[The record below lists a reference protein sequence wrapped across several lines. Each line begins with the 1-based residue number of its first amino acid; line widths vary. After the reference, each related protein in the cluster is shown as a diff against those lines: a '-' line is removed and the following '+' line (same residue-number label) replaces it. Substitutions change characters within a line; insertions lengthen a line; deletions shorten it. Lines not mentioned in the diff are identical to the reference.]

1 MGVCR
6 EHIKIDTSLKMN
18 WIKGNKIMR
27 VPSCFRFKYKL
38 CNKTKLSNFMVFC
51 KVFSVSD
58 FKWEIHDGLRRG
70 RIVKIC
76 WSGRNSWRELMTV

>member
-1 MGVCR
+1 
-6 EHIKIDTSLKMN
+6 
-18 WIKGNKIMR
+18 MR

-76 WSGRNSWRELMTV
+76 